1 MTATLING
9 RAIADVVMTGLAGQL
24 SALGEPLHLSAICA
38 CPVRGDASNGVNDD
52 AGLRSFVKL
61 KQKAAVSI
69 GAEFSSYFF
78 DVNDEDGARQTLQY
92 LAGDEGVHGIFVELP
107 LPAPWDNAA
116 LLSLIPVQ
124 KDVDVLSPRA
134 QQLFYEN
141 HSTVIPP
148 SVLALQYVLDA
159 HAIAVRDMRIAVV
172 GAGDLVGK
180 PVAHWLTR
188 KGARVDVIDINTP
201 YPKDITQQADVLISA
216 TGTPG
221 LVTDAWIREGATVID
236 YGFAR
241 STGSGQAKYVG
252 DVDFDS
258 VHKKAGLLTP
268 VPGGMGPL
276 VVAAVL
282 ENLIGLAAS

>member
-1 MTATLING
+1 MTSTLIDG
-9 RAIADVVMTGLAGQL
+9 RAIADVVMAGFADQIR
-24 SALGEPLHLSAICA
+24 ALGEPLHLAAVC
-38 CPVRGDASNGVNDD
+38 GGDD

-61 KQKAAVSI
+61 KQKAAASI

-107 LPAPWDNAA
+107 LPASWNSAA
-116 LLSLIPVQ
+116 LLSLIPAQ

-134 QQLFYEN
+134 RQLLYDN
-141 HSTVIPP
+141 NSAIMPP
-148 SVLALQYVLDA
+148 SVLALQYVLNA
-159 HAIAVRDMRIAVV
+159 HEIAVRSMRIAVV

-180 PVAHWLTR
+180 PIAHWLAR
-188 KGARVDVIDINTP
+188 QGARVDIIDIDTP
-201 YPKDITQQADVLISA
+201 RPAVISRQADMVIAA

-221 LVTDAWIREGATVID
+221 LVTDDWIREGAMVID

-276 VVAAVL
+276 VIAAVL
-282 ENLIGLAAS
+282 ENLIVLGTHV